1 MLKQFS
7 PICVVVVVCKCK
19 CMFPQISE
27 TKVMNLAQPT
37 LATFIGS
44 SWCKFNFKV
53 ILGPVCILTGSCLIK
68 AKCPQKIRMQ
78 LINQVPFGHCD
89 H

>member
-7 PICVVVVVCKCK
+7 TIRVVVVVCK

-37 LATFIGS
+37 LATFIG
-44 SWCKFNFKV
+44 
-53 ILGPVCILTGSCLIK
+53 GSKL
-68 AKCPQKIRMQ
+68 
-78 LINQVPFGHCD
+78 V
-89 H
+89 